1 MAFGCREVKEV
12 IDTIDALDKLVKSTI
27 EDTYNTLTQEVEQ
40 SWDAIKESFA
50 QLPDLW
56 DTLTGP
62 PTADLAETLADNEVF
77 SLVDQVSAQALLEA
91 QKPTLF
97 GASPLVGQVDQNT
110 QQALEN
116 KVQQTFDSAFGGCES
131 NSSVAGALEA
141 VSNSAIGTVTSLGT
155 AIQSTVFALT
165 EVDSNFSAAIFA
177 EAAGNFIKRQ
187 TSEKFILQQIKD
199 TISEIN
205 DDLDKLTEDDYSI
218 DHKLTI
224 NESVIRLK
232 RADELLRTQ
241 IDNINLKFPAN
252 RAGIEA
258 AREEIDAVREIMS
271 GIDLGDLF
279 NGLLSLRAIKIA
291 GRLAYLETLQ
301 GMLNA
306 QELTSERIRVN
317 LSGFDRVYADLTN
330 FDELLLPSLSNA
342 RCRLGTI
349 IGQMGLSVDQ
359 NKLQGYAL
367 AEKKWAVDLAV
378 LSTILRATQK
388 LGKVTSN
395 DPLNVEGVAED
406 LSEMLGAVQGTAGI
420 IEPGQVSDAI
430 DQYTVNVR
438 YKLSYNVNPETI
450 KSRGELVKRLVEQK
464 MEQNESFILTLGSP
478 LDRVNN
484 SNALAVGVAAL
495 VAVKSALAAAANFA
509 SGAQSL
515 AEGALG
521 DILSGEFLKDML
533 TGLLAQ
539 AITAI
544 KQALAAAG
552 CDLDDLI
559 RGGMRAY
566 DVFEDSIRSDALF
579 NDALSGFP
587 ETRIRA
593 ILTDDMAKFDF
604 QPVVDPLSRADAPA
618 LTSVGGPAPA
628 PLE

>member
-12 IDTIDALDKLVKSTI
+12 IDTVDALEKLVTSTI
-27 EDTYNTLTQEVEQ
+27 ADTYNTLTQEIEQ
-40 SWDAIKESFA
+40 SWESIKEGYSK
-50 QLPDLW
+50 LPDLW
-56 DTLTGP
+56 ETLTGP
-62 PTADLAETLADNEVF
+62 PSADLASAITENPVFDLA
-77 SLVDQVSAQALLEA
+77 DQVSAQALLEA

-97 GASPLVGQVDQNT
+97 GASPLVGSVDQNT
-110 QQALEN
+110 QQALQD
-116 KVQQTFDSAFGGCES
+116 KVQETFGSAFGTCLN
-131 NSSVAGALEA
+131 NSSIAGALES
-141 VSNSAIGTVTSLGT
+141 VTNSAIGTVTALGT

-165 EVDSNFSAAIFA
+165 EVDSNFSAAVFA

-205 DDLDKLTEDDYSI
+205 DDLGKLTDDDYSI

-224 NESVIRLK
+224 NESVIRLR

-252 RAGIEA
+252 RLGIES
-258 AREEIDAVREIMS
+258 AREEIDAVRQVMS

-279 NGLLSLRAIKIA
+279 NGVLSLRAMKIA

-301 GMLNA
+301 RMLNA

-330 FDELLLPSLSNA
+330 VDELLLPSLTNA

-349 IGQMGLSVDQ
+349 IAQMSLSVDT
-359 NKLQGYAL
+359 NKLQTFAL
-367 AEKKWAVDLAV
+367 AEKKWALDLAV
-378 LSTILRATQK
+378 LSSILRATEK
-388 LGKVTSN
+388 LGKVTGN
-395 DPLNVEGVAED
+395 DPLNVEGITED
-406 LSEMLGAVQGTAGI
+406 LSEMLGGVQGSEGI
-420 IEPGQVSDAI
+420 IQPGQVSDAI
-430 DQYTVNVR
+430 DQYATNVR
-438 YKLSYNVNPETI
+438 YKLSYNVDPTTI
-450 KSRGELVKRLVEQK
+450 QSRGELVRRLVDQK
-464 MEQNESFILTLGSP
+464 MEQNESFILTVGAP

-484 SNALAVGVAAL
+484 TNALAAGVAAV
-495 VAVKSALAAAANFA
+495 VAIKSALAAAANFV
-509 SGAQSL
+509 SGAQAL

-539 AITAI
+539 AIEAI
-544 KQALAAAG
+544 KAALEAAG

-559 RGGMRAY
+559 RGGLRAY
-566 DVFEDSIRSDALF
+566 DVFEDALRSDALF
-579 NDALSGFP
+579 NDALDGFP

-593 ILTDDMAKFDF
+593 ILTDDMAKLDF
-604 QPVVDPLSRADAPA
+604 SAIVDPTAAADAPA
-618 LTSVGGPAPA
+618 LTSISGPAPA
-628 PLE
+628 QLE